1 MARQIVTQD
10 QISRLLADGATELRL
25 EPGAIVTDVAAEM
38 AQDRGLRLFR
48 VGEPDPPSRSC
59 EPVPAG
65 EVSKPVGRD
74 EVRRAVIA
82 ALGSEPEQLDAV
94 LDRVMKA

>member
-10 QISRLLADGATELRL
+10 QIVRLLAEGATELRL
-25 EPGAIVTDVAAEM
+25 EAGAIVTDVAAEM
-38 AQDRGLRLFR
+38 AQDRGLRLVR
-48 VGEPDPPSRSC
+48 DREPGPVLGE
-59 EPVPAG
+59 
-65 EVSKPVGRD
+65 PVGRD

-94 LDRVMKA
+94 LDRVMRA